1 MCVCGCPDQSS
12 MHAETLV
19 TFAVDMLRTL
29 KTLNE
34 DLGTD
39 IHIRIGDI
47 FCLRNVNFSG
57 INTGPVVAGVI
68 GTSKVFYDIWG
79 PAGIKLKST
88 TSIRLVNLAARMEQF
103 GVPDSIQVTESTYEL
118 CKSKFAF
125 KARGEIE
132 IKGNVK
138 VKAFLC
144 QPFIERLSTTSETVG
159 SGRFT
164 GARLRS
170 RPYFFLT
177 LT

>member
-1 MCVCGCPDQSS
+1 MVSFSEWSAKIDAEQLVRNLNNIVSAWDNLALEAGVEKIKVAFFQKKFITLIRPLETGFFIHLNISNQKSYMCVCGCPDQSS

-47 FCLRNVNFSG
+47 FCLLYVNFSG

-79 PAGIKLKST
+79 PAGIKL
-88 TSIRLVNLAARMEQF
+88 
-103 GVPDSIQVTESTYEL
+103 
-118 CKSKFAF
+118 
-125 KARGEIE
+125 
-132 IKGNVK
+132 
-138 VKAFLC
+138 
-144 QPFIERLSTTSETVG
+144 
-159 SGRFT
+159 
-164 GARLRS
+164 
-170 RPYFFLT
+170 
-177 LT
+177 